1 MEGCFDVAGHGYVDC
16 AIGVVPFKGQTEI
29 FGPCHVNGYRV
40 QVTYCVEE
48 VVKVVLVNVL
58 YAKVVDEQRERDV
71 AGAVRS
77 EGRGA
82 GNWGVSVFG

>member
-1 MEGCFDVAGHGYVDC
+1 M
-16 AIGVVPFKGQTEI
+16 
-29 FGPCHVNGYRV
+29 
-40 QVTYCVEE
+40 
-48 VVKVVLVNVL
+48 VLVNVL
-58 YAKVVDEQRERDV
+58 YAKVVDDQRERDV